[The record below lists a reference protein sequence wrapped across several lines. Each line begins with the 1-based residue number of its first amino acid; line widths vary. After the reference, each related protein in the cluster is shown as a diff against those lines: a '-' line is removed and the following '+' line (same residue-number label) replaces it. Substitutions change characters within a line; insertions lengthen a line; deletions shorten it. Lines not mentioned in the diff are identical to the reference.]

1 MRKLKSILSILT
13 IMALILVNTSAI
25 AYSGRF
31 DTDNEITMS
40 EYLVN
45 GKGGVDIAPTVGGYR
60 LYCQANVINSD
71 TYNKIKKL
79 KDEIYVIGYHNLYEE
94 SKSED
99 DRINYEASQEYYKNN
114 YGTYVEDFSDEK
126 VDENQSSIIYWLPD
140 FTDNWQRSM
149 DNSYNIDLASFS
161 GTKDIVVWVQVEKRD
176 GTRIYDAEVYEVTGT
191 KNENVNTNTSTD
203 ITNST
208 ISNNTTSTNNSVS
221 NNTNSSTDITNNVN
235 STNTVNN
242 TTTNTN
248 TTNTVNNTTTNT
260 NTTNTVNNTTT
271 NTNTTNTVNN
281 TTTNTNTTQNTSSNK
296 NENTANKGD
305 STINK
310 NDTST
315 NKGNAT
321 TKGDNTTI
329 KDNSTSGG
337 SKTTTSS
344 ISTKSDKTT
353 STEKLPYA
361 GIKEKI
367 TRVSIVIAV
376 AIAGILFIKYKKIK

>member
-260 NTTNTVNNTTT
+260 NTT
-271 NTNTTNTVNN
+271 
-281 TTTNTNTTQNTSSNK
+281 QNTSSNK